1 MENAKKLKR
10 TTAKMAAVP
19 LAVVLVTVVL
29 QLGVRFLGRM
39 GFFSRLL
46 ASETAVLLIKSF
58 SQVAAYLFAVLFVR
72 YVMGRDLMRIKFIP
86 RKGINPAP
94 VALAAVGIII
104 ALSRFTAI
112 FNDTFFGFFDS
123 GLKQDIFAK
132 YNIFVI
138 LITTVIIPAFFEE
151 LVFRGLILTN
161 LLPHGRTFAIIVSGI
176 IFGAVHGT
184 VSQILFATL
193 AGIVLG
199 WVYVETG
206 SIWCGIFV
214 HFINNLVSVCEG
226 AIISALPYNTAMK
239 YVYIIEI
246 TILLIGIISAVAA
259 VSAMKKRKEQATE
272 NGFFGV
278 TPATFRGA
286 ESNMGLRNCIAAFFN
301 PVMIVFLLYSF
312 LPIIL

>member
-1 MENAKKLKR
+1 MDNLKQTKI

-19 LAVVLVTVVL
+19 LAIELVAVVL
-29 QLGVRFLGRM
+29 QLGIKFLYRM

-46 ASETAVLLIKSF
+46 SSGTAVLLITNF
-58 SQVAAYLFAVLFVR
+58 CLVAAYLFAVLFTR
-72 YVMGRDLMRIKFIP
+72 YVMGQDLVRIRFSP
-86 RKGINPAP
+86 RKSVNPVP
-94 VALAAVGIII
+94 IALAAVGIII
-104 ALSRFTAI
+104 ATSRFTSA

-123 GLKQDIFAK
+123 GLEQDVFAR

-161 LLPHGRTFAIIVSGI
+161 LLHGGRAYAIVVSGI
-176 IFGAVHGT
+176 IFGAIHGN

-206 SIWCGIFV
+206 SLWCGIFV
-214 HFINNLVSVCEG
+214 HFINNLISVCEG
-226 AIISALPYNTAMK
+226 AIISALPYSTAMK

-246 TILLIGIISAVAA
+246 TVLLIGAISAVSAL
-259 VSAMKKRKEQATE
+259 SAMKKRKERATE
-272 NGFFGV
+272 NGFFGI
-278 TPATFRGA
+278 TPVTFRGA
-286 ESNMGLRNCIAAFFN
+286 ESDMSVREGITAFFN

-312 LPIIL
+312 LPIFI